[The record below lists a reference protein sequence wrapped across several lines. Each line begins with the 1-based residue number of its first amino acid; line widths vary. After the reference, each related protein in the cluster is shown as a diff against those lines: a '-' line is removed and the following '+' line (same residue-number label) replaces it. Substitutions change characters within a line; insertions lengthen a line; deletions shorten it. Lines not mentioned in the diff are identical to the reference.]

1 VISIKQQSAE
11 LAVMTPKALIT
22 YLISDGNMGQLDL
35 FVKTLQLKAYSV
47 DTIRLYKNEMMILM
61 RLLKKE
67 MSIKMYDLCI
77 F

>member
-1 VISIKQQSAE
+1 LVNGYLQKYFE
-11 LAVMTPKALIT
+11 KLALVT